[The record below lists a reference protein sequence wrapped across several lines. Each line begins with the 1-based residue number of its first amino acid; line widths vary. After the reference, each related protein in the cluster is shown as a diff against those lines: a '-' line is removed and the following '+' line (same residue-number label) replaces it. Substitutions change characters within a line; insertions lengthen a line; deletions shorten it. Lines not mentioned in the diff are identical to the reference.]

1 MESSVILL
9 RCIFS
14 KMEREENSFCVDA
27 VGINYISL
35 RAIRPEFFTAQS
47 KQSKD
52 TGICTNLIPT
62 NWLFPEW
69 FSSMLSV
76 NSTSPLWSQILQA
89 LRWPKR
95 SSSSA
100 DARENFS
107 GLILPFASH
116 SFYFFYPVHVR
127 SDCQVRLGMG
137 FLVQYSRKWV
147 QLRVQY
153 QAICGVVNGNT
164 LQ

>member
-1 MESSVILL
+1 MWSCYGAFFRKWNEKKTVFVLTLSALTILAFVLSDPSS
-9 RCIFS
+9 
-14 KMEREENSFCVDA
+14 
-27 VGINYISL
+27 
-35 RAIRPEFFTAQS
+35 QS
-47 KQSKD
+47 KG
-52 TGICTNLIPT
+52 TGISTNLIPT
-62 NWLFPEW
+62 NWLFTEW